1 MNQVVRDSIHQA
13 FSGVYDSQEYI
24 LGPYVEK
31 FERAFAAYCGSAYC
45 VGLSNGLDALRLCL
59 EILGIGAGD
68 EVIVPSNTYI
78 ATVLAVSH
86 TGATPVFV
94 EPDEKTCNIDVTR
107 IADAMSP
114 ATRAI
119 LPVHLYGQACNMG
132 AIMEIAAQKGLV
144 VVEDNAQAHG
154 ASFGGKLTG
163 SWGHANAT
171 SFFPTKNLG
180 ALGDAGALTTNDPAV
195 AAKAAA
201 LRNYGSERK
210 YYNDLLG
217 YNMRLDELQAA
228 ILSVRLE
235 QLTTWTMERQCIAEK
250 YTNGLKGIGDLR
262 LPETAPGATH
272 VFHIYMVRTAAR
284 DALMDHLNR
293 EGIGTLVHYPIPPHL
308 QKAYAGL
315 GFHKGDF
322 PLAESMADTCLSL
335 PIWPGMTE
343 TDIDLVIETI
353 KRFFHE

>member
-1 MNQVVRDSIHQA
+1 
-13 FSGVYDSQEYI
+13 
-24 LGPYVEK
+24 
-31 FERAFAAYCGSAYC
+31 
-45 VGLSNGLDALRLCL
+45 
-59 EILGIGAGD
+59 
-68 EVIVPSNTYI
+68 
-78 ATVLAVSH
+78 
-86 TGATPVFV
+86 
-94 EPDEKTCNIDVTR
+94 
-107 IADAMSP
+107 MSP